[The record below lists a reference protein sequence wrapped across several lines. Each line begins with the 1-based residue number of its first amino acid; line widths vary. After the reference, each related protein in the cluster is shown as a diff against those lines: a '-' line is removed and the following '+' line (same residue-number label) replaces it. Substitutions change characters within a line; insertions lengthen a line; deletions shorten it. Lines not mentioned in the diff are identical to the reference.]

1 MESLNLSNL
10 NLVIR
15 ECLFEEL
22 RRVAEIEKLCFK
34 DPYPIHLLAML
45 RALYPELFLVAV
57 IDNNIVGYVSAVVRR
72 EQVGHIVSICVHP
85 MYRRMCIGTLL
96 MKEVERRLRE
106 IFSICVFRLEVR
118 VSNIPAINLYRKL
131 GYRIVERIPRYY
143 QDGEDAYVM
152 VKDVCTENATEVNNL
167 R

>member
-1 MESLNLSNL
+1 MERSSLP

-15 ECLFEEL
+15 ECLSEEL
-22 RRVAEIEKLCFK
+22 QKVAEIEKLCFK

-45 RALYPELFLVAV
+45 RALYPELFLVAIV
-57 IDNNIVGYVSAVVRR
+57 DNNIVGYVSAIVRR

-85 MYRRMCIGTLL
+85 MYRRRGIGTML

-106 IFSICVFRLEVR
+106 MFSICTFRLEVR
-118 VSNIPAINLYRKL
+118 VSNTPAISMYQKL
-131 GYRIVERIPRYY
+131 GYRIVERLPRYY
-143 QDGEDAYVM
+143 QDGEDAYM
-152 VKDVCTENATEVNNL
+152 MIKDVCIEKATEVNNL

>member
-1 MESLNLSNL
+1 MESF

-22 RRVAEIEKLCFK
+22 HRVVEIEKLCFK

-45 RALYPELFLVAV
+45 QTLYPELFLVAV
-57 IDNNIVGYVSAVVRR
+57 VNNNIVGYVSAVVRR

-85 MYRRMCIGTLL
+85 MYRRRGIATLL
-96 MKEVERRLRE
+96 MKEVERRLKE
-106 IFSICVFRLEVR
+106 IFSICTFRLEVR
-118 VSNIPAINLYRKL
+118 VSNTPAINLYQKL
-131 GYRIVERIPRYY
+131 GYKIVERLPRYY

-152 VKDVCTENATEVNNL
+152 IKDVCMENATEVNNL
-167 R
+167 RK